1 MRHGSHGCACFRPFA
16 DYRKREETKQPR
28 GGWPTSSKRLSR
40 RPSMRGSSALPWTT
54 PGCGAVEAR
63 AGQAEAALHAA
74 QAGLALR
81 AAALDDA
88 QAEPMRGSGPP
99 TSDHLADAGTRPPTN
114 ATARPTSRCSRRPG
128 DRTTAPGPRLR
139 LGLPRDLC
147 RAASCWPCDR
157 VVWAASL
164 PCIGPLTHGR
174 RPRRQHLLLLHV
186 VACYKRSSGVL
197 AAGRAGDERVSGP
210 RYRGLRI
217 G

>member
-1 MRHGSHGCACFRPFA
+1 MRHGSHGDACFRRFA

-28 GGWPTSSKRLSR
+28 GGWPTSPTRLSR
-40 RPSMRGSSALPWTT
+40 RPSVSGSPALPWTT
-54 PGCGAVEAR
+54 PGCGRLRREPGRRRQRCTRPRPGWPCARRPLTTPRPSRCAGAGRRRATTLPMPGPGRRRTRPRGRR
-63 AGQAEAALHAA
+63 AGVV
-74 QAGLALR
+74 
-81 AAALDDA
+81 
-88 QAEPMRGSGPP
+88 
-99 TSDHLADAGTRPPTN
+99 ADQE
-114 ATARPTSRCSRRPG
+114 